1 MDSRKRNLLIL
12 IALAA
17 AWGLILVFRSPWSP
31 TAKTEVKG
39 PSATS
44 PRPPATMGAGFPRLK
59 RELLNVPP
67 SDYPREVQSIFGT
80 PPPPPLPPQAS
91 AVGGPGG
98 GPAGQAVVPPPDPF
112 QESAKQFRYV
122 GYLER
127 GQRMMAFIT
136 QGPEVYTVEVGATIS
151 GQFRIQTITEEA
163 VLLSSLAGDKQ
174 ARVPLATDA
183 AAAPRR

>member
-17 AWGLILVFRSPWSP
+17 AWGLILVLRSPWGP

-39 PSATS
+39 PSTTS
-44 PRPPATMGAGFPRLK
+44 PKPPVTTGAGFPRLK
-59 RELLNVPP
+59 RELLNIPP
-67 SDYPREVQSIFGT
+67 SEYPREVQSIFGT
-80 PPPPPLPPQAS
+80 PPPPPQAS
-91 AVGGPGG
+91 AVGGPAG
-98 GPAGQAVVPPPDPF
+98 GPTGQPVVPPPDPF
-112 QESAKQFRYV
+112 QESAKQLRYV

-183 AAAPRR
+183 ATAPRR